1 MRPSRKASKL
11 VHCKVPSY
19 SSRSCGLSADL
30 APGRRGAHSIVPQPP
45 VHSLKADTAQ
55 IYSPQ
60 VTEKPNQRHH
70 IGVNKNALENSGCVG
85 RGKTAFRNWSQEA

>member
-1 MRPSRKASKL
+1 MRPSRKASKF
-11 VHCKVPSY
+11 VCCKVPSY

-30 APGRRGAHSIVPQPP
+30 APGRRGAHGIIPQPP

-70 IGVNKNALENSGCVG
+70 IGVNKNALVV
-85 RGKTAFRNWSQEA
+85 